1 VIQVPAAPWAH
12 LVCDLAAWSRGIG
25 ARVALCRWRLG
36 EATQALAT
44 RVDGG
49 YFVAL
54 GIGAALG
61 AWIAGSLNSLR
72 QSAPAL
78 SHSVAGA
85 LVGAIVA
92 VQA

>member
-1 VIQVPAAPWAH
+1 M
-12 LVCDLAAWSRGIG
+12 
-25 ARVALCRWRLG
+25 LCRWRVG

-61 AWIAGSLNSLR
+61 VWLAGSLNSLR

-78 SHSVAGA
+78 SHGVAGA
-85 LVGAIVA
+85 LVVAIVA
-92 VQA
+92 AEA